1 MAYFAK
7 IVNGTVESIIKVE
20 NSNLLDQNNV
30 EQENLGLAFIAS
42 LGLEGTWVQ
51 TSFNSTFRKKYANIG
66 GTYDAVNDVF
76 ITLQPYPSWTLDSN
90 HDWQPP
96 TPMPSDA
103 SETKRYAWSEPNRVW
118 IEIVEP

>member
-20 NSNLLDQNNV
+20 NSTLLDQNNV

-66 GTYDAVNDVF
+66 DTYDAVNDVF
-76 ITLQPYPSWTLDSN
+76 ITLPPYPSWTLDSN

-103 SETKRYAWSEPNRVW
+103 SETKRYTWFEPNRVW

>member
-20 NSNLLDQNNV
+20 NSTLLDQNNV

-51 TSFNSTFRKKYANIG
+51 TSFNSTFRKKYANPG
-66 GTYDAVNDVF
+66 DTYDAVNDVF
-76 ITLQPYPSWTLDSN
+76 ITLPPYPSWTLDSN

-103 SETKRYAWSEPNRVW
+103 SMEKPYKWNEEELAWVA
-118 IEIVEP
+118 I